1 MAIGVYAKNDVNK
14 AAEKANATT
23 EKPKPPPSK
32 LVNRGR
38 GALRP
43 SRK

>member
-1 MAIGVYAKNDVNK
+1 MAIGVYAKGDVNK
-14 AAEKANATT
+14 LSEKVIAAT
-23 EKPKPPPSK
+23 EKPRPPPSK